1 MTEERFI
8 SQNKYNWDKYQNML
22 DEWKVY
28 SPNELGQAYLRVCSD
43 LAYAQSH
50 YPKTKVCSSLN
61 ALALQFHHILYRRQP
76 QRWGELLYFFR
87 YTIPMSFYRS
97 RRFLLLSLLLFI
109 LGEVIGT
116 LSQCLDN
123 GFFESFFGSGYYE
136 TTVSNIENGDPMGIY
151 DSWEESEMFFKIT
164 INNITVGFNYFLR
177 GLLTPF
183 YTIYMTI
190 TTGIMDGCFTTFF
203 FQQGYGTVA
212 LVAPNEHGAL
222 ELPAIIVCSAA
233 GMQLGMGWFFP
244 GKLTR
249 IKALINSAQEAL
261 IMVLAMVPFF
271 IVAGFIESFLTRH
284 QEWPMPA
291 RVALMA
297 AGLAISIYY
306 IIVLP
311 RQLNKVASPPALPRR
326 EGAGTRKTNN
336 KE

>member
-8 SQNKYNWDKYQNML
+8 SQNKYYWDKYQNML

-28 SPNELGQAYLRVCSD
+28 SPNELGQAYLCVCSD

-50 YPKTKVCSSLN
+50 YPNTKVCKSLN

-76 QRWGELLYFFR
+76 QRWGELLHFFR
-87 YTIPMSFYRS
+87 YTVPMSFYRS
-97 RRFLLLSLLLFI
+97 RKFLLLSLILFL
-109 LGEVIGT
+109 LGETIGII
-116 LSQCLDN
+116 SQCLDMD
-123 GFFESFFGSGYYE
+123 FFENFFGSGYYE
-136 TTVSNIENGDPMGIY
+136 TTVSNIENGNPMGIY
-151 DSWEESEMFFKIT
+151 ASEKESDMFFMIT
-164 INNITVGFNYFLR
+164 INNIRVGFNYFVH

-183 YTIYMTI
+183 YTIYMTVM
-190 TTGIMDGCFTTFF
+190 TGIMMGCFDTFF
-203 FQQGYGTVA
+203 FQHGHGMLT
-212 LVAPNEHGAL
+212 LIAPNEHGAL

-261 IMVLAMVPFF
+261 IMVLAMIPFF
-271 IVAGFIESFLTRH
+271 IVAGFIESFITRH

-291 RVALMA
+291 RVAFVV

-311 RQLNKVASPPALPRR
+311 RQMKKMKS
-326 EGAGTRKTNN
+326 EK
-336 KE
+336 